1 MDNVLEHLTEGQDLV
16 AATEAALSV
25 SYPTVKTLNS
35 NARWANEWRRPV
47 AAGDIADSQELRDIV
62 GLLVFLCSMMTDK
75 CLLYE
80 LKAYDYS
87 HEELW
92 NALSD
97 VRGHF
102 DPGRTSYWSDHVF
115 ADLPDGGFRDTP
127 EYQGMNHNRLT
138 VLQQKEMALEQLIA
152 FLKERGH
159 AKAVAQ
165 FRSHLASEVET
176 GHFP

>member
-115 ADLPDGGFRDTP
+115 ADFPGGGFRGPAPSLLTSPGLKPRIARTP
-127 EYQGMNHNRLT
+127 LPPSPLPMLMLPDRPMTFSKRSLT
-138 VLQQKEMALEQLIA
+138 A
-152 FLKERGH
+152 
-159 AKAVAQ
+159 
-165 FRSHLASEVET
+165 
-176 GHFP
+176 